1 MTNSGGGGGKKE
13 LRLNEQIRGDE
24 VRLIGENGEAIGVV
38 PLSMAFEKARVA
50 ELDLVEISPTAKPP
64 VCRVMDYG
72 KFKYQQAKREH
83 EQKRKH
89 QASELKQLRIKSFRI
104 EAHDVGIKRSK
115 ARQFIEAGHRV
126 LFIMMFRAR
135 EHSHADLGERLLL
148 EQFAKPLSD
157 VAKTDSPP
165 RKDGKKMTM
174 TLAPL
179 ANLKQILAAREKE
192 EGKRRAELARLEAE
206 KKAEADLERITRIIP
221 KSEADDADEGD
232 DEDIEEVQ
240 DDLVGS

>member
-1 MTNSGGGGGKKE
+1 MSNTAANKKE

-24 VRLIGENGEAIGVV
+24 VRLIGEDNEPLGVV
-38 PLSMAFEKARVA
+38 PLSQAFDRARAA

-64 VCRVMDYG
+64 VCRIMDYG

-104 EAHDVGIKRSK
+104 EPHDVGIKRSK
-115 ARQFIEAGHRV
+115 ARQFIEGGHRV

-135 EHSHADLGERLLL
+135 EHSHADLGEQLLL

-157 VAKTDSPP
+157 VSKMDAPP

-174 TLAPL
+174 AIAPL
-179 ANLKQILAAREKE
+179 PNLKQILAAREKE
-192 EGKRRAELARLEAE
+192 EGKRKAEAARLEAE
-206 KKAEADLERITRIIP
+206 KKAQQDLERITRIIP
-221 KSEADDADEGD
+221 KEDMGSED
-232 DEDIEEVQ
+232 DEDEDI
-240 DDLVGS
+240 DDIDEIRDDSE

>member
-1 MTNSGGGGGKKE
+1 MINSGKKE
-13 LRLNEQIRGDE
+13 LRLNEQIRCDE
-24 VRLIGENGEAIGVV
+24 VRLIGENGEPIGVV
-38 PLSMAFEKARVA
+38 PLSSAFEKAKAA

-64 VCRVMDYG
+64 VCRIMDYG
-72 KFKYQQAKREH
+72 KYKYQLAKREH
-83 EQKRKH
+83 DQKRKH

-104 EAHDVGIKRSK
+104 DPHDVGIKRNK
-115 ARQFIEAGHRV
+115 ARQFIEDGHRV
-126 LFIMMFRAR
+126 LFTMMFRAR
-135 EHSHADLGERLLL
+135 EHSHANLGEQLLL

-157 VAKTDSPP
+157 VAKIDGNP

-192 EGKRRAELARLEAE
+192 EGRRRAELERLEAE

-221 KSEADDADEGD
+221 LSEVGDEADEEDND
-232 DEDIEEVQ
+232 DIQ
-240 DDLVGS
+240 DDSEES

>member
-1 MTNSGGGGGKKE
+1 MTNGGNKKE

-24 VRLIGENGEAIGVV
+24 VRLIGEDGEALGVV
-38 PLSMAFEKARVA
+38 PLSEAFDRARAA

-64 VCRVMDYG
+64 VCRIMDYG

-83 EQKRKH
+83 EQKRKR
-89 QASELKQLRIKSFRI
+89 QASELKQLRIKSFCI
-104 EAHDVGIKRSK
+104 EAHDVNIKRSK
-115 ARQFIEAGHRV
+115 AREFIEGGHRV

-135 EHSHADLGERLLL
+135 EHSHADLGEQLLL

-157 VAKTDSPP
+157 VSKMDSPP

-192 EGKRRAELARLEAE
+192 EGRR
-206 KKAEADLERITRIIP
+206 KAEEERLAAEAKAQRDLERITKIIP
-221 KSEADDADEGD
+221 LDALEGEEEEDDTEDDAE
-232 DEDIEEVQ
+232 
-240 DDLVGS
+240 

>member
-1 MTNSGGGGGKKE
+1 MTTGGKKE
-13 LRLNEQIRGDE
+13 LRLNEQIRTDE
-24 VRLIGENGEAIGVV
+24 VRLIGEDGEAIGVV
-38 PLSMAFEKARVA
+38 PLSVAYEKARVA

-64 VCRVMDYG
+64 VCRIMDYG

-104 EAHDVGIKRSK
+104 EPHDVGIKRSK
-115 ARQFIEAGHRV
+115 AREFIEAGHRV
-126 LFIMMFRAR
+126 LFVMMFRAR
-135 EHSHADLGERLLL
+135 EHSHADLGERLLI
-148 EQFAKPLSD
+148 EQFAKPLTD

-179 ANLKQILAAREKE
+179 PNLKQILAAREKE
-192 EGKRRAELARLEAE
+192 EGKRKAELARLEAE
-206 KKAEADLERITRIIP
+206 QKAAADLEHITRIIP
-221 KSEADDADEGD
+221 KSFGDEDEDD
-232 DEDIEEVQ
+232 DEDDDVDDEVRDDSEE
-240 DDLVGS
+240 S

>member
-1 MTNSGGGGGKKE
+1 MTNGGGGKKE

-24 VRLIGENGEAIGVV
+24 VRLIGEDGEALGVV
-38 PLSMAFEKARVA
+38 PLREAFDRARAA

-64 VCRVMDYG
+64 VCRIMDYG

-104 EAHDVGIKRSK
+104 EAHDVNIKRNK

-135 EHSHADLGERLLL
+135 EHSHADLGERLLI

-157 VAKTDSPP
+157 VSKTDAAP

-179 ANLKQILAAREKE
+179 PNLKQILAAREKE
-192 EGKRRAELARLEAE
+192 EGRRKAEAERLEAE
-206 KKAEADLERITRIIP
+206 RLAALELERITSVIP
-221 KSEADDADEGD
+221 KEELEGD
-232 DEDIEEVQ
+232 DEDDEIE
-240 DDLVGS
+240 DDSDE

>member
-1 MTNSGGGGGKKE
+1 MTNSGGGNKKE
-13 LRLNEQIRGDE
+13 LRLNEQIRNVDE
-24 VRLIGENGEAIGVV
+24 VRLIGEDGEALGVV
-38 PLSMAFEKARVA
+38 PFSAAFDRARAA

-64 VCRVMDYG
+64 VCRIMDYG

-104 EAHDVGIKRSK
+104 EPHDVGIKRSK
-115 ARQFIEAGHRV
+115 ARQFLESGHRV

-135 EHSHADLGERLLL
+135 EHSHADLGEQLLR
-148 EQFAKPLSD
+148 EQFSKPLSD
-157 VAKTDSPP
+157 ISKMDAAP

-179 ANLKQILAAREKE
+179 PNLKQILAAREKE
-192 EGKRRAELARLEAE
+192 EVRLQAEAE
-206 KKAEADLERITRIIP
+206 RLAAEQRAAQDLERITQIIP
-221 KSEADDADEGD
+221 KEDLGDID
-232 DEDIEEVQ
+232 DEPM
-240 DDLVGS
+240 DDDDDE

>member
-1 MTNSGGGGGKKE
+1 MTNGGGNKKE

-24 VRLIGENGEAIGVV
+24 VRLIGEDGEALGVV
-38 PLSMAFEKARVA
+38 PLSDAFDRARNA

-64 VCRVMDYG
+64 VCRIMDYG

-104 EAHDVGIKRSK
+104 EAHDVNIKRNK
-115 ARQFIEAGHRV
+115 AREFIEGGHRV

-135 EHSHADLGERLLL
+135 EHSHSDLGERLLL
-148 EQFAKPLSD
+148 EQFAKPLTD
-157 VAKTDSPP
+157 VSKMDSPP

-192 EGKRRAELARLEAE
+192 EGKR
-206 KKAEADLERITRIIP
+206 KAEEERLAAEEKAQRDLEHITKIIP
-221 KSEADDADEGD
+221 LDALVGDDEEDDMEDDAD
-232 DEDIEEVQ
+232 V
-240 DDLVGS
+240 

>member
-1 MTNSGGGGGKKE
+1 MSNVGNKKE

-24 VRLIGENGEAIGVV
+24 VRLIGEEGEALGVV
-38 PLSMAFEKARVA
+38 SLTDAFQRARDA

-64 VCRVMDYG
+64 VCKIMDYG
-72 KFKYQQAKREH
+72 KYKYQQAKREH

-89 QASELKQLRIKSFRI
+89 QASEQKQLRIKSFRI
-104 EAHDVGIKRSK
+104 EPHDVGIKRNK

-157 VAKTDSPP
+157 VAKTDQPP

-174 TLAPL
+174 QLAPL
-179 ANLKQILAAREKE
+179 ANLKQILLAREKDQRKAE
-192 EGKRRAELARLEAE
+192 EARLEAE
-206 KKAEADLERITRIIP
+206 RLAEQNLERITRILP
-221 KSEADDADEGD
+221 KDDLDLAGDDADDEED
-232 DEDIEEVQ
+232 DSEE
-240 DDLVGS
+240 

>member
-1 MTNSGGGGGKKE
+1 MTNGGKKE

-24 VRLIGENGEAIGVV
+24 VRLIGEDGEPLGVV
-38 PLSMAFEKARVA
+38 PLTEAFEKARTA

-64 VCRVMDYG
+64 VCRIMDYG

-83 EQKRKH
+83 DQKRKH

-104 EAHDVGIKRSK
+104 EPHDVGIKRSK

-135 EHSHADLGERLLL
+135 EHSHADLGEQLLL

-157 VAKTDSPP
+157 VAKMDSQP

-179 ANLKQILAAREKE
+179 PNLKQILALREKE
-192 EGKRRAELARLEAE
+192 ENKRLAELERLEAE
-206 KKAEADLERITRIIP
+206 RKAAADLERITRILP
-221 KSEADDADEGD
+221 KDAEGELEEEDEPEFVQED
-232 DEDIEEVQ
+232 DE
-240 DDLVGS
+240 

>member
-1 MTNSGGGGGKKE
+1 MTNGGGNKKE

-24 VRLIGENGEAIGVV
+24 VRLIGEDGEALGVV
-38 PLSMAFEKARVA
+38 PLSDAFDRARTA

-64 VCRVMDYG
+64 VCRIMDYG

-104 EAHDVGIKRSK
+104 EAHDVNIKRNK
-115 ARQFIEAGHRV
+115 AREFIEGGHRV

-135 EHSHADLGERLLL
+135 EHSHADLGEQLLL

-157 VAKTDSPP
+157 VSKMDSPP

-192 EGKRRAELARLEAE
+192 EGRR
-206 KKAEADLERITRIIP
+206 KAEEERLAAEEKAQRDLERITKIIP
-221 KSEADDADEGD
+221 LDALEGD
-232 DEDIEEVQ
+232 DEE
-240 DDLVGS
+240 DDTEDDAE

>member
-1 MTNSGGGGGKKE
+1 MTNGGNKKE
-13 LRLNEQIRGDE
+13 LRLNEQIRGEE
-24 VRLIGENGEAIGVV
+24 VRLIGEDGEALGVV
-38 PLSMAFEKARVA
+38 PLSEAFDRARTA

-64 VCRVMDYG
+64 VCRIMDYG

-104 EAHDVGIKRSK
+104 EPHDVGIKRSK
-115 ARQFIEAGHRV
+115 AREFIEAGHRV

-135 EHSHADLGERLLL
+135 EHSHADLGEQLLR

-157 VAKTDSPP
+157 IAKMDEAP

-192 EGKRRAELARLEAE
+192 EGKRLAELERLEAE
-206 KKAEADLERITRIIP
+206 RRAQADLERITRVLP
-221 KSEADDADEGD
+221 KELMAEAEA
-232 DEDIEEVQ
+232 EDVEEDEEV
-240 DDLVGS
+240 DAVTDEA

>member
-1 MTNSGGGGGKKE
+1 MSNSVGSNKKE

-24 VRLIGENGEAIGVV
+24 VRLIGEEGEALGVV
-38 PLSMAFEKARVA
+38 SLTEALERARNA

-64 VCRVMDYG
+64 VCRIMDYG

-89 QASELKQLRIKSFRI
+89 VASELKQLRIKSFRI
-104 EAHDVGIKRSK
+104 EKHDVNIKRSK

-126 LFIMMFRAR
+126 LFVMMFRAR
-135 EHSHADLGERLLL
+135 EHSHADLGEQLLR
-148 EQFAKPLSD
+148 EQFATPLSD
-157 VAKTDSPP
+157 VSKMDAPP

-179 ANLKQILAAREKE
+179 PNLKQILAAREKE
-192 EGKRRAELARLEAE
+192 EGKRKAEEARLEAE
-206 KKAEADLERITRIIP
+206 RQAEKNLERITRIIP
-221 KSEADDADEGD
+221 LDALEAGD
-232 DEDIEEVQ
+232 DEDDDEDIQ
-240 DDLVGS
+240 DDSEE

>member
-1 MTNSGGGGGKKE
+1 MTNSGGNKKE

-24 VRLIGENGEAIGVV
+24 VRLIGEEGEALGVV
-38 PLSMAFEKARVA
+38 SLNEAFERARTA

-64 VCRVMDYG
+64 VCRIMDYG
-72 KFKYQQAKREH
+72 KYKYQQAKREH

-115 ARQFIEAGHRV
+115 ARQFIEGGHRV

-135 EHSHADLGERLLL
+135 EHSHANLGEQLLL
-148 EQFAKPLSD
+148 EQFAKPLAD
-157 VAKTDSPP
+157 VAKMDASP

-179 ANLKQILAAREKE
+179 PNLKQILIAREKDQKAE
-192 EGKRRAELARLEAE
+192 EARLEAE
-206 KKAEADLERITRIIP
+206 KRAREDLERITRIIP
-221 KSEADDADEGD
+221 KEELGDADEED
-232 DEDIEEVQ
+232 DEEFE
-240 DDLVGS
+240 DDSE

>member
-1 MTNSGGGGGKKE
+1 MINSGKKE

-24 VRLIGENGEAIGVV
+24 VRLIGEDGEPIGVV
-38 PLSMAFEKARVA
+38 PLSAAFEKAKAA

-64 VCRVMDYG
+64 VCRIMDYG
-72 KFKYQQAKREH
+72 KFKYQQAKRDH

-89 QASELKQLRIKSFRI
+89 QTSELKQLRIKSFRI
-104 EAHDVGIKRSK
+104 DQHDIGIKRNK
-115 ARQFIEAGHRV
+115 AREFIEDGHRV
-126 LFIMMFRAR
+126 LFTMMFRAR
-135 EHSHADLGERLLL
+135 EHSHSNLGEQLLL
-148 EQFAKPLSD
+148 EQFSKPLSD
-157 VAKTDSPP
+157 VAKIDSNP

-192 EGKRRAELARLEAE
+192 EGRRRAEQERLEAE

-221 KSEADDADEGD
+221 LAAIEEAGD
-232 DEDIEEVQ
+232 DDDTDDVQ
-240 DDLVGS
+240 DDSDES

>member
-1 MTNSGGGGGKKE
+1 MTNGGGGKKE

-24 VRLIGENGEAIGVV
+24 VRLIGEDGEALGVV
-38 PLSMAFEKARVA
+38 PLKDAFDRARAA

-64 VCRVMDYG
+64 VCRIMDYG

-104 EAHDVGIKRSK
+104 EAHDVAIKRNK

-135 EHSHADLGERLLL
+135 EHSHADLGERLLI

-157 VAKTDSPP
+157 VSKTDAAP

-179 ANLKQILAAREKE
+179 PNLKQILAAREKE
-192 EGKRRAELARLEAE
+192 EGRRKAEAERLEAE
-206 KKAEADLERITRIIP
+206 RLAALELERITSVIP
-221 KSEADDADEGD
+221 KEELEGD
-232 DEDIEEVQ
+232 DEDDEIE
-240 DDLVGS
+240 DDSDE

>member
-1 MTNSGGGGGKKE
+1 MTQGGKKE
-13 LRLNEQIRGDE
+13 LRLNEQIRADE
-24 VRLIGENGEAIGVV
+24 VRLIGEDGEAIGVV
-38 PLSMAFEKARVA
+38 PLSEAFERARAA

-64 VCRVMDYG
+64 VCRIMDYG

-104 EAHDVGIKRSK
+104 EAHDVGIKRGK

-135 EHSHADLGERLLL
+135 EHSHADLGEQLLL
-148 EQFAKPLSD
+148 EQFAKPLAD
-157 VAKTDSPP
+157 VSKMDSSP

-179 ANLKQILAAREKE
+179 PNLKQILAAREKE
-192 EGKRRAELARLEAE
+192 EVKAKAEAARLEAE
-206 KKAEADLERITRIIP
+206 KRAQEDLDRITRIIP
-221 KSEADDADEGD
+221 KAEPGDDEADDAGEEED
-232 DEDIEEVQ
+232 D
-240 DDLVGS
+240 S

>member
-1 MTNSGGGGGKKE
+1 MTNGGGNKKE

-24 VRLIGENGEAIGVV
+24 VRLIGEDGEALGVV
-38 PLSMAFEKARVA
+38 PLSDAFDRARNA

-64 VCRVMDYG
+64 VCRIMDYG

-104 EAHDVGIKRSK
+104 EAHDVNIKRNK
-115 ARQFIEAGHRV
+115 AREFIEGGHRV

-135 EHSHADLGERLLL
+135 EHSHADLGEQLLL

-157 VAKTDSPP
+157 VSKMDSPP

-192 EGKRRAELARLEAE
+192 EGRR
-206 KKAEADLERITRIIP
+206 KAEEERLAAEEKAQRDLERITKIIP
-221 KSEADDADEGD
+221 LDALEGD
-232 DEDIEEVQ
+232 DEE
-240 DDLVGS
+240 DDTEDDADV

>member
-1 MTNSGGGGGKKE
+1 MTNGGNKKE

-24 VRLIGENGEAIGVV
+24 VRLIGEDGEAIGVV
-38 PLSMAFEKARVA
+38 PLSEAFDRARNA

-64 VCRVMDYG
+64 VCRIMDYG

-104 EAHDVGIKRSK
+104 EPHDVGIKRSK

-135 EHSHADLGERLLL
+135 EHSHADLGEQLLL

-157 VAKTDSPP
+157 VAKMDSAP

-174 TLAPL
+174 SLAPL
-179 ANLKQILAAREKE
+179 PNLKQILAAREKE
-192 EGKRRAELARLEAE
+192 EGKRKAEQERLEAE
-206 KKAEADLERITRIIP
+206 KKAQEDLERITRIIP
-221 KSEADDADEGD
+221 KSVLEEDDVD
-232 DEDIEEVQ
+232 DIDDGEDDDSEE
-240 DDLVGS
+240 

>member
-1 MTNSGGGGGKKE
+1 MTNSGNKKE

-24 VRLIGENGEAIGVV
+24 VRLIGEDGEPIGVV
-38 PLSMAFEKARVA
+38 PLSAAFEKARAA

-64 VCRVMDYG
+64 VCRIMDYG

-104 EAHDVGIKRSK
+104 EPHDVGIKRSK

-135 EHSHADLGERLLL
+135 EHSHADLGEQLLL

-157 VAKTDSPP
+157 VAKMDSAP

-192 EGKRRAELARLEAE
+192 EGKRKAEEARLEAE
-206 KKAEADLERITRIIP
+206 KKAAADLERITRIIP
-221 KSEADDADEGD
+221 KDVEDDPEEDE
-232 DEDIEEVQ
+232 EDFEEVL
-240 DDLVGS
+240 DESEES

>member
-1 MTNSGGGGGKKE
+1 MATSGKKE
-13 LRLNEQIRGDE
+13 LRINEQIRGDQ
-24 VRLIGENGEAIGVV
+24 VRLIGEEGEPMGVV
-38 PLSMAFEKARVA
+38 SLQDAFAKASAA

-64 VCRVMDYG
+64 VCRIMDYG
-72 KFKYQQAKREH
+72 KYKYQLAKKEH

-104 EAHDVGIKRSK
+104 ETHDVGIKRSK

-126 LFIMMFRAR
+126 LFTMMVRAR
-135 EHSHADLGERLLL
+135 EHSHADLGELLLL
-148 EQFAKPLSD
+148 EQFSKPLAD
-157 VAKTDSPP
+157 VAKMDSPP

-192 EGKRRAELARLEAE
+192 EGKRKAEEARLEAE
-206 KKAEADLERITRIIP
+206 KKAAAALERITRVLP
-221 KSEADDADEGD
+221 KPEPEDVDEDDEGDEADDSE
-232 DEDIEEVQ
+232 
-240 DDLVGS
+240 

>member
-1 MTNSGGGGGKKE
+1 MSNGGNKKE

-24 VRLIGENGEAIGVV
+24 VRLIGEEGEALGIVS
-38 PLSMAFEKARVA
+38 LSEAMERARTA

-64 VCRVMDYG
+64 VCKIMDYG
-72 KFKYQQAKREH
+72 KYKYQLAKREH

-89 QASELKQLRIKSFRI
+89 QASEQKQLRIKSFRI
-104 EAHDVGIKRSK
+104 EAHDVGIKRAK

-135 EHSHADLGERLLL
+135 EHSHADLGEQLLI

-157 VAKTDSPP
+157 VAKTDQPP

-174 TLAPL
+174 QLAPL
-179 ANLKQILAAREKE
+179 PNLKQILMAREKDLRKAE
-192 EGKRRAELARLEAE
+192 EARLEAE
-206 KKAEADLERITRIIP
+206 RLAEKDLERITRIIP
-221 KSEADDADEGD
+221 KEALDAVDDTDEDDDSD
-232 DEDIEEVQ
+232 DE
-240 DDLVGS
+240 

>member
-1 MTNSGGGGGKKE
+1 MTNGGKKE

-24 VRLIGENGEAIGVV
+24 VRLIGEEGEAIGVV
-38 PLSMAFEKARVA
+38 PLTEAFDRAREA

-64 VCRVMDYG
+64 VCRIMDYG
-72 KFKYQQAKREH
+72 KFKYQQAKRDH

-104 EAHDVGIKRSK
+104 EPHDIGIKRGK

-135 EHSHADLGERLLL
+135 EHSHADLGEQLLL
-148 EQFAKPLSD
+148 EQFSKPLSD
-157 VAKTDSPP
+157 VAKMEASP

-174 TLAPL
+174 SLAPL
-179 ANLKQILAAREKE
+179 PNLKQILAVREKE
-192 EGKRRAELARLEAE
+192 EGKRRAEAERLEAE
-206 KKAEADLERITRIIP
+206 RKAAADLERITRIIP
-221 KSEADDADEGD
+221 KAAEGD
-232 DEDIEEVQ
+232 FEDEDEPEFAE
-240 DDLVGS
+240 DDE